1 MILHYDSRIEHFS
14 ILQTLNSGDAN
25 IKSQI
30 VIQKNTTN
38 NFQLIFK
45 DANSG
50 YNKCLKTN
58 NYIRINNSENYYN
71 DIFNRL

>member
-14 ILQTLNSGDAN
+14 ILQSLNSGGAN

-30 VIQKNTTN
+30 VISKNTTN

-45 DANSG
+45 DAKSDS
-50 YNKCLKTN
+50 NKCLKTN
-58 NYIRINNSENYYN
+58 N
-71 DIFNRL
+71 